1 MIKIQNSLQK
11 ITLDFLVLN
20 NGDCVYFA
28 KTAAGAV
35 KQFVKQQKEHFR
47 DGVFEKDWQKKLVA
61 RPANKDQI
69 EGAVYSICEHYAM
82 HYLRA
87 DQLRRSI
94 ERYCFLVE
102 FN

>member
-1 MIKIQNSLQK
+1 MIKIQNSLKK
-11 ITLDFLVLN
+11 ITLDYLVLN

-35 KQFVKQQKEHFR
+35 KQFVKQQKEQAV
-47 DGVFEKDWQKKLVA
+47 DEEWVEGWQKKLVA
-61 RPANKDQI
+61 NYANKDQI
-69 EGAVYSICEHYAM
+69 ERAVESICEHYAK

-94 ERYCFLVE
+94 ERYCFVVE